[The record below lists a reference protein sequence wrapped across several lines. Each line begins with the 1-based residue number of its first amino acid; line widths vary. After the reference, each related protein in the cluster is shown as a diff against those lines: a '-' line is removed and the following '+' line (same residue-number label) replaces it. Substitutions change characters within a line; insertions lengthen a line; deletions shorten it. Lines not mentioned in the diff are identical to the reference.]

1 LDLFGR
7 AMRTEMAFIAA
18 LLTSCAAP
26 GSAIGRVAFSG
37 IVVSGGSAAPVSLEA
52 TLPKHYGLG
61 GLDLVMNTP
70 EDFGHKDQTV
80 TIEVK
85 DGAFSFQFPPI
96 VYHVAFW
103 LLPPLGAFP
112 KQPPEPAYFVR
123 FSDTPEE
130 IYLVGLDR
138 GTFRYQ
144 VFSRSSRQELK
155 HEEATWRFTRG
166 DYVPVKDAD
175 GKVWHLRVEAARSNK
190 AFNPTA
196 TPPLRSGAATG

>member
-1 LDLFGR
+1 
-7 AMRTEMAFIAA
+7 MRIGLAFVAV
-18 LLTSCAAP
+18 LLSSCAAP

-37 IVVSGGSAAPVSLEA
+37 TVLSSGSTEPVSLEA

-61 GLDLVMNTP
+61 GLDLVMNSP

-80 TIEVK
+80 TIAVR
-85 DGAFSFQFPPI
+85 DGAFSFQFPPV

-112 KQPPEPAYFVR
+112 KQPPGPAYFVR

-130 IYLVGLDR
+130 VYLVGLDR
-138 GTFRYQ
+138 GAFKYQ

-155 HEEATWRFTRG
+155 HEEATWSFTRG
-166 DYVPVKDAD
+166 EYVPVKDAD

-196 TPPLRSGAATG
+196 APSLRSGTAAG